1 MACTIKGRW
10 KEMAR
15 LKLKTHSGASKRFK
29 RTGSG
34 KLLRHK
40 AGRRHILTSKARDR
54 KRRLKGKTPVAPG
67 ERHSVSRLLPY
78 N

>member
-1 MACTIKGRW
+1 MAGQ
-10 KEMAR
+10 
-15 LKLKTHSGASKRFK
+15 KLKTHSGASKRLR

-34 KLLRHK
+34 KLMRRK

-54 KRRLKGKTPVAPG
+54 KRRLKGTAVVDRTMTLA
-67 ERHSVSRLLPY
+67 VNRLLPY

>member
-1 MACTIKGRW
+1 
-10 KEMAR
+10 MAR

-54 KRRLKGKTPVAPG
+54 KRRLKGTTLVAPG

-78 N
+78 NS